1 MSDGRFALV
10 TGAAQGIGFAAA
22 RKFLHLGFGG
32 VLLVDRNAAKLA
44 EAAAKLKSLSRVE
57 TLAGDLMDVTLPAR
71 AVAAAVNAFGRL
83 DVVVNAAGNT
93 ERCGLDDTTPES
105 FDRLFGVNTRAPLFM
120 MQEAVKAM
128 RVLSGDQAT
137 P

>member
-22 RKFLHLGFGG
+22 RKFLDLGFGG

-71 AVAAAVNAFGRL
+71 AVA
-83 DVVVNAAGNT
+83 
-93 ERCGLDDTTPES
+93 
-105 FDRLFGVNTRAPLFM
+105 
-120 MQEAVKAM
+120 
-128 RVLSGDQAT
+128 
-137 P
+137 